1 MITEREVQTAIDEC
15 LKEPVTGGKRSALAE
30 LLIIQDYLFGEPRP
44 EPMMREEPPMRYSE
58 SAGNEITTNGGSEFL
73 EAVDGRNAD
82 KVWNVINEL
91 VEATKVL
98 HPRMYQSFIDKI
110 YDI

>member
-1 MITEREVQTAIDEC
+1 MITGREVQTAIGEC
-15 LKEPVTGGKRSALAE
+15 LKEPVKGGYRTALAD
-30 LLIIQDYLFGEPRP
+30 LLIIKDYIFGEPRQ

-98 HPRMYQSFIDKI
+98 HPRMYQSFMDKL